1 MLKEIYDRLKESIL
15 LRREQDAPLIDWY
28 IFILLN
34 SVTMGIYGF
43 VMMFKRYTQADN
55 YVARKILY
63 FQNVGEFI
71 TELSREKGSENTNR
85 ERLNSLIMQYKT
97 KCQPIKPFEKPVEL
111 KVMEKKIFQNV
122 PLTMVIVILT
132 LGIFMIL
139 WDYFIHNLPPKVFQ
153 NLHAA

>member
-55 YVARKILY
+55 YFARKILY

-111 KVMEKKIFQNV
+111 NISKCPINNGYCYIDFGNFYD
-122 PLTMVIVILT
+122 IVGLFYT
-132 LGIFMIL
+132 QFTT
-139 WDYFIHNLPPKVFQ
+139 
-153 NLHAA
+153 

>member
-1 MLKEIYDRLKESIL
+1 MFKEICDRLKESIL

-43 VMMFKRYTQADN
+43 VMIFKRYTQADN

-71 TELSREKGSENTNR
+71 TELSREKGSINTNR
-85 ERLNSLIMQYKT
+85 ERLNSLTMQYKT

-122 PLTMVIVILT
+122 PLTMVIGILT

-139 WDYFIHNLPPKVFQ
+139 WDYFIHNLSPKVFQ